1 MEENKNE
8 QKKRVELI
16 VAPITIESGDEENPW
31 KRAREAQ
38 QIYVGKCSI
47 FPCEYLE
54 KVYGIGN
61 ACFKNK
67 EDVKGLLRHANCFHG
82 TVFIKNDDSFL
93 TKYLNFLAP
102 GIVLQACG
110 NELEFKCEEIA
121 VPVRTR
127 WDEIAKYKYPDV
139 CGLRLYKFV
148 GRPFTPI
155 DAGLQTYDAWVF
167 GEDKTGHKENKN
179 PRTPE
184 GEK

>member
-1 MEENKNE
+1 MENQDE

-47 FPCEYLE
+47 FPCEYLK
-54 KVYGIGN
+54 KVYDIGE
-61 ACFKNK
+61 ACLSCK
-67 EDVKGLLRHANCFHG
+67 EDVKGILRRANCFHG

-102 GIVLQACG
+102 GTVLQACG
-110 NELEFKCEEIA
+110 NKLEFKCEEMV
-121 VPVRTR
+121 VPVYTR
-127 WDEIAKYKYPDV
+127 WDEIAKCKYPDV
-139 CGLRLYKFV
+139 YGPRLYKFV

-155 DAGLQTYDAWVF
+155 DAGLQTYDDCVF
-167 GEDKTGHKENKN
+167 GKDKTEHKENKN
-179 PRTPE
+179 PRTPG